1 MQSDSVSFFQRH
13 ANSLKGV
20 IIFLLMLILLI
31 PTAMIEEIIRER
43 QSRQNEAV
51 GEVAG
56 KWGLTQT
63 VTGPVL
69 VLPYQQITRNAAG
82 QEQKWEM
89 KYAYVLPDDLRITG
103 EVFPEKRYR
112 GIFEVVVYNSKLALD
127 GTFSRPALDNM
138 IPAGAAIL
146 WDKAVV
152 QLGIPDLR
160 GLKEQV
166 TLVWDDRAPRVFDP
180 GLSMTGVAA
189 SGIHIATPLSDAAG
203 THRFHIDIALQGS
216 GSLFFTPVGKVTE
229 VNLRSAWS
237 DPSFTGAFLP
247 DQKNVAPTGFDAQW
261 KVLNLN
267 RNYPQAWGGDTQ
279 VDFSTSSFGV
289 DFLLLVDNY
298 QKSIRSVKYAVLFIG
313 LTFLVIFFVEMRNN
327 RRVHPFQYALIP
339 GFFHCKLNAATDK
352 TPAVSVRRRAVP
364 SPTPVKPCC
373 WARATSSG
381 EKSPSG
387 PMAIRVLWPA
397 VNVVRRW
404 GRGDAAHQ
412 AIRFW
417 FSEAETTSWRK
428 GTRPW
433 SCGSQARSDCFIAD
447 TSTFSS
453 RSSRTVSRSDRW
465 QWSRV
470 MSSTPISVAFS
481 RHHSRRSICLVGAM
495 ARCSRAV
502 RSGGAGMVVS
512 NRIETWRLP
521 TSAISPSYRLPRP
534 SVS

>member
-166 TLVWDDRAPRVFDP
+166 TLVWDDQAPRVFDP

-203 THRFHIDIALQGS
+203 THRFHIDISLQGS

-289 DFLLLVDNY
+289 DFLLPVDNY

-327 RRVHPFQYALIP
+327 RRVHPFQYALI
-339 GFFHCKLNAATDK
+339 GLALVIFYTLLVSISEHISFNGAYAIAAAMTIGL
-352 TPAVSVRRRAVP
+352 TGLY
-364 SPTPVKPCC
+364 
-373 WARATSSG
+373 ARALFDSRKMALLVSG
-381 EKSPSG
+381 TLLLLYGFLFTVLQLQDYALLIGSLG
-387 PMAIRVLWPA
+387 LFAILAA
-397 VNVVRRW
+397 V
-404 GRGDAAHQ
+404 
-412 AIRFW
+412 
-417 FSEAETTSWRK
+417 
-428 GTRPW
+428 
-433 SCGSQARSDCFIAD
+433 
-447 TSTFSS
+447 
-453 RSSRTVSRSDRW
+453 
-465 QWSRV
+465 
-470 MSSTPISVAFS
+470 MYFS
-481 RHHSRRSICLVGAM
+481 RKID
-495 ARCSRAV
+495 
-502 RSGGAGMVVS
+502 
-512 NRIETWRLP
+512 WQ
-521 TSAISPSYRLPRP
+521 
-534 SVS
+534 